1 MAHLRWWVLV
11 REKAV
16 ILLLGLLIL
25 VACVPVHA
33 SAFELFGIKLFGSDD
48 EAEEAGIVDPVPYT
62 TNLVMTQEDSELRG
76 KLKDASLLVS
86 MEKVPPSGLI
96 GLIARARDD
105 QANLIAKLYEE
116 ARYGG
121 VVSIFIDGKRL
132 ETISF
137 TERVPQNAGKIPVTI
152 TIDPG
157 PQFRFGSIRV
167 EGGDPRGAAVKAD
180 LVRGEFASSRTILAA
195 ETAIV
200 RAWQKEGHP
209 YATISGREVVA
220 DHATRT
226 VDVSISVLPGQLARL
241 GRTIVVGAQDVDAD
255 FLARQADIPEGEIY
269 SPDILEKSRKNLAKL
284 NALASV
290 SIRVADEP
298 DRDGVVPVIIEV
310 SERKFRTI
318 GAGATYSSTEGAG
331 AEAYWLHRN
340 LFGQAETL
348 KVAAEVGRVFE
359 ASHWD
364 QYDASFSVLFG
375 KPGIWG
381 PDTRL
386 DLRAVVLQE
395 DPDPY
400 YRRGVVLEALVS
412 REMTDYLTLTAGLS
426 YDWAR
431 TDDAFGWHDYSTI
444 SVPLIAKY
452 DSRDSILDPTS
463 GIFARL
469 IGEPQFELTS
479 DSVFLKGD
487 SELRLYKALDDD
499 GKIVLAARGLAGSI
513 FGADIV
519 EIPPHRRFYAGGAG
533 SVRGYAYLNVGP
545 RIEGYGATG
554 GLARVEGSFE
564 ARIKATNTIGL
575 VPFVDV
581 GLVTEDSDFTGN
593 EEFAVGV
600 GLGLR
605 YFTSV
610 GPLRLDLAVPL
621 EPRPSD
627 PDFAVYVGIGQAF

>member
-1 MAHLRWWVLV
+1 MVRSRLWGVKGQAVASVLMALVLL
-11 REKAV
+11 A
-16 ILLLGLLIL
+16 I
-25 VACVPVHA
+25 CSPPPA

-48 EAEEAGIVDPVPYT
+48 EADEAGIVDPVPYT
-62 TNLVMTQEDSELRG
+62 ATLALAGTDRELNDNLKE
-76 KLKDASLLVS
+76 ASLLIR

-121 VVSIFIDGKRL
+121 VVTIFIGGRQL
-132 ETISF
+132 ETMSF
-137 TERVPQNAGKIPVTI
+137 TDAVAPRGGKIAVTI
-152 TIDPG
+152 TVSPG
-157 PQFRFGSIRV
+157 PIFRFGNVDVDGSTSRQAASDA
-167 EGGDPRGAAVKAD
+167 GLTRGS
-180 LVRGEFASSRTILAA
+180 FASSRTILAG

-200 RAWQKEGHP
+200 TAWKRAGHP
-209 YATISGREVVA
+209 YARVSGRKVVA
-220 DHATRT
+220 DHATKA
-226 VDVSISVLPGQLARL
+226 VDVSIDVVPGPVARL
-241 GRTIVVGAQDVDAD
+241 GRTVIVGAQDVDAD

-269 SPDILEKSRKNLAKL
+269 GPDILEKSRKNLAKL
-284 NALASV
+284 EALASV
-290 SIRVADEP
+290 SVRVAEAP
-298 DRDGVVPVIIEV
+298 GPDGVVPVIIDV
-310 SERKFRTI
+310 SERKFRTV
-318 GAGATYSSTEGAG
+318 GVGATYSSTEGAG
-331 AEAYWLHRN
+331 AEAYWMHRN
-340 LFGQAETL
+340 LFGEAETL
-348 KVAAEVGRVFE
+348 KVQAQVGRVFE

-386 DLRAVVLQE
+386 DLRAAVLQE

-400 YRRGVVLEALVS
+400 YRRGIVLEGLVS
-412 REMTDYLTLTAGLS
+412 REMTDFLTLTGGLA

-431 TDDAFGWHDYSTI
+431 TDDAFGWHDYSTL
-444 SVPLIAKY
+444 STPLIAKY
-452 DSRDSILDPTS
+452 DNRDNALDPTS

-469 IGEPQFELTS
+469 RGEPQFELTS
-479 DSVFLKGD
+479 NSLFFTAD
-487 SELRLYKALDDD
+487 SELRVYRTLDED
-499 GKIVLAARGLAGSI
+499 GRFVLAARGMAGSI

-519 EIPPHRRFYAGGAG
+519 EIPPHHKFYAGGAG

-554 GLARVEGSFE
+554 GLARVEGSLE
-564 ARIKATNTIGL
+564 ARIKVTETIGL

-581 GLVTEDSDFTGN
+581 GLVTENSDFGGD

-605 YFTSV
+605 YYTSV
-610 GPLRLDLAVPL
+610 GPLRLDVAVPL

>member
-1 MAHLRWWVLV
+1 MARSRLWSVLS
-11 REKAV
+11 KT
-16 ILLLGLLIL
+16 
-25 VACVPVHA
+25 VARTLPAFFVVATCVPAPA

-62 TNLVMTQEDSELRG
+62 ANLVLAGEDHELIG
-76 KLKDASLLVS
+76 KLKTASLLIS
-86 MEKVPPSGLI
+86 MEEVPPSGLI

-121 VVSIFIDGKRL
+121 VVSIFIGGKRL
-132 ETISF
+132 ETMSF
-137 TERVPQNAGKIPVTI
+137 TEQVTPDAGKIAVTI
-152 TIDPG
+152 TVSPG
-157 PQFRFGSIRV
+157 PVFTFGRV
-167 EGGDPRGAAVKAD
+167 NVRGGDPRQAASDAG
-180 LVRGEFASSRTILAA
+180 LVRGEFASSRTVLAA
-195 ETAIV
+195 ETALV

-209 YATISGREVVA
+209 YAAISGRKVVA
-220 DHATRT
+220 DHPTRT
-226 VDVSISVLPGQLARL
+226 VDVSISVDPGPVVRL
-241 GRTIVVGAQDVDAD
+241 GRTIVVGAKDVDAD
-255 FLARQADIPEGEIY
+255 FLARQAEIPEGEIY

-284 NALASV
+284 DALASV
-290 SIRVADEP
+290 SVRVAEEP
-298 DRDGVVPVIIEV
+298 GPDGVAPVIVDV

-331 AEAYWLHRN
+331 AEAYWMHRN
-340 LFGQAETL
+340 LLGEAETL
-348 KVAAEVGRVFE
+348 KLEAQIGRVFE

-386 DLRAVVLQE
+386 DMRAVVLQE

-400 YRRGVVLEALVS
+400 YRRGVVLESIIS
-412 REMTDYLTLTAGLS
+412 REMNDYLTLTWGLS

-431 TDDAFGWHDYSTI
+431 TDDAFGWHDYSTL

-452 DSRDSILDPTS
+452 DSRDNVLDPTS
-463 GIFARL
+463 GIFARV

-479 DSVFLKGD
+479 NSLFFKGD
-487 SELRLYKALDDD
+487 SELRLYRALDED
-499 GKIVLAARGLAGSI
+499 GRFVLAARGLAGSI

-545 RIEGYGATG
+545 RIDGYGATG
-554 GLARVEGSFE
+554 GLARVEGSLE
-564 ARIKATNTIGL
+564 ARIKVTETIGL
-575 VPFVDV
+575 VPFVDA
-581 GLVTEDSDFTGN
+581 GLVTEDSDFSGDQ
-593 EEFAVGV
+593 EFAVGV

-621 EPRPSD
+621 EPRSSD
-627 PDFAVYVGIGQAF
+627 PEFAVYVGIGQAF